1 MIDNKGYLQ
10 GGEGTD
16 GQVGREAQM
25 RLLDNVHPI
34 MPLFLH
40 GKGFIEQKMSI
51 LLMKGGIVELGHFGK
66 TSGAEKLL
74 QTIHGKDGVKGF
86 CLL

>member
-1 MIDNKGYLQ
+1 
-10 GGEGTD
+10 
-16 GQVGREAQM
+16 M